1 MLTLRTPVC
10 ALLGCDYPV
19 VLAGMGGVARSELV
33 AAVSEAGGFGFLG
46 MVREPPDLM
55 RAEIS
60 RVRFATR
67 RNFGV
72 NIIPAATSPDLLEAQ
87 IEVLV
92 EERVST
98 VALFWDLQPNI
109 VKRLTDSG
117 CLVVCQ
123 VGSADEAPAAAAAGA
138 RIVIAQG
145 FEAGGHVRGLTKL
158 MNLVQQ
164 VAQRVDVPVLAAGG
178 IVNGIDLAAVL
189 AQGAQ
194 GVVIGTAFLATREF
208 FAHEY
213 HKNRIVAAKEGETI
227 HTEAFH
233 INWPKGAPV
242 RVLSNSVTRGEH
254 GDPHTGHLRAIGEE
268 AGRPIYLFSTDSPLR
283 NMTGNFEA
291 MALYAG
297 EGAGRISSIPR
308 AAELLANI
316 VEEAAQYSETD
327 PRVTATDP
335 P

>member
-1 MLTLRTPVC
+1 
-10 ALLGCDYPV
+10 
-19 VLAGMGGVARSELV
+19 
-33 AAVSEAGGFGFLG
+33 
-46 MVREPPDLM
+46 M

-92 EERVST
+92 EERVPT

-109 VKRLTDSG
+109 VKRLTSSG

-145 FEAGGHVRGLTKL
+145 FEAGGHVRGRTKL

-164 VAQRVDVPVLAAGG
+164 VAQRVSVPVLAAGG

-189 AQGAQ
+189 GQGAQ
-194 GVVIGTAFLATREF
+194 GAVIGTAFLATRES
-208 FAHEY
+208 FAHDY
-213 HKNRIVAAKEGETI
+213 HKSRIVAAKEGETI

-254 GDPHTGHLRAIGEE
+254 GDPHTGHLRVIGEE

-297 EGAGRISSIPR
+297 EGAGRINSIPR

-316 VEEAAQYSETD
+316 VEEAAQYLETD
-327 PRVTATDP
+327 RRVTATDP

>member
-1 MLTLRTPVC
+1 
-10 ALLGCDYPV
+10 
-19 VLAGMGGVARSELV
+19 
-33 AAVSEAGGFGFLG
+33 
-46 MVREPPDLM
+46 
-55 RAEIS
+55 
-60 RVRFATR
+60 
-67 RNFGV
+67 
-72 NIIPAATSPDLLEAQ
+72 
-87 IEVLV
+87 
-92 EERVST
+92 
-98 VALFWDLQPNI
+98 
-109 VKRLTDSG
+109 
-117 CLVVCQ
+117 
-123 VGSADEAPAAAAAGA
+123 
-138 RIVIAQG
+138 
-145 FEAGGHVRGLTKL
+145 

-194 GVVIGTAFLATREF
+194 GAVIGTAFLATRES

-213 HKNRIVAAKEGETI
+213 HKNRIVAANEGETI

-291 MALYAG
+291 MDLYAG
-297 EGAGRISSIPR
+297 EGAGRINSIPR

-316 VEEAAQYSETD
+316 VEEAAQYLETD
-327 PRVTATDP
+327 GR
-335 P
+335 